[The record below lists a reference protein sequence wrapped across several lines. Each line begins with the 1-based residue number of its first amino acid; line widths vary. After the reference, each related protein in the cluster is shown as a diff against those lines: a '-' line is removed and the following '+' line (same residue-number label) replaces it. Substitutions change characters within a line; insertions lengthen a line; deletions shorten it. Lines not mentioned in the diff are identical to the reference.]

1 VTDQVETNQ
10 TAKHSQPLAL
20 SQPPQPRQLS
30 MDKRNKIVFTSLCRL
45 VVLKCS
51 PALPAQR
58 ALRSAWALAHFL
70 VRGCLPTSVCAP
82 LPSRRSLNTCLTTP
96 LRKSPGAAAKKTI
109 QVTFVKP
116 DGSKQTVSAP
126 VGDSMLEVAHANK
139 IDIEGA
145 SSPPRPPQATI
156 SHLPCLTLPFPCPPL
171 SRAGA
176 CGGETAC
183 STCHLYID
191 EAFFKKLPAVS
202 EAEEDMLDLA
212 AGLKDNR
219 RLGCQVF
226 AAANL
231 DGMVVHMPK
240 EVNNLK
246 G

>member
-1 VTDQVETNQ
+1 MRRR
-10 TAKHSQPLAL
+10 SQLPAPPRIPRP
-20 SQPPQPRQLS
+20 SPPQR
-30 MDKRNKIVFTSLCRL
+30 
-45 VVLKCS
+45 
-51 PALPAQR
+51 
-58 ALRSAWALAHFL
+58 
-70 VRGCLPTSVCAP
+70 
-82 LPSRRSLNTCLTTP
+82 
-96 LRKSPGAAAKKTI
+96 
-109 QVTFVKP
+109 
-116 DGSKQTVSAP
+116 
-126 VGDSMLEVAHANK
+126 
-139 IDIEGA
+139 
-145 SSPPRPPQATI
+145 
-156 SHLPCLTLPFPCPPL
+156 PCPPTP
-171 SRAGA
+171 RAGA

-212 AGLKDNR
+212 AGLKDNS

>member
-1 VTDQVETNQ
+1 
-10 TAKHSQPLAL
+10 
-20 SQPPQPRQLS
+20 
-30 MDKRNKIVFTSLCRL
+30 
-45 VVLKCS
+45 
-51 PALPAQR
+51 
-58 ALRSAWALAHFL
+58 
-70 VRGCLPTSVCAP
+70 
-82 LPSRRSLNTCLTTP
+82 
-96 LRKSPGAAAKKTI
+96 
-109 QVTFVKP
+109 
-116 DGSKQTVSAP
+116 
-126 VGDSMLEVAHANK
+126 MLEVAHANK

-145 SSPPRPPQATI
+145 PRAQPAAAAPPCAPAPLAHAPRAPLF
-156 SHLPCLTLPFPCPPL
+156 LPAPRC
-171 SRAGA
+171 AGA

-191 EAFFKKLPAVS
+191 DAFFKKLPAVS

-212 AGLKDNR
+212 AGLKDNS